1 MRDAHKIR
9 HSLQTGLSRIRP
21 VAPERTHLL
30 LQDVKGSLA
39 SFGSGARHR
48 IFTYRILDQMVQG
61 RELAHGIRGASIAC
75 QEKSLAAAS
84 AKIYLAAVTRAAGLR
99 HPVFAAK
106 FLERLGAL
114 PDPIERVLAHIVKA
128 HARNH
133 ARRMTR
139 QRAAG
144 GID

>member
-1 MRDAHKIR
+1 MR
-9 HSLQTGLSRIRP
+9 SLARKH
-21 VAPERTHLL
+21 THLL

-39 SFGSGARHR
+39 SFGSGACHR
-48 IFTYRILDQMVQG
+48 IFTYRILDQMVQ
-61 RELAHGIRGASIAC
+61 RRKLANRIGSSSIAC

-84 AKIYLAAVTRAAGLR
+84 AKIYLAAVARAAGLR

-133 ARRMTR
+133 ARR
-139 QRAAG
+139 
-144 GID
+144 